1 MKRTALLLAVAFTLG
16 FVAALPT
23 VSGCSKPADRTLRIR
38 QYQSTK
44 TYSGAFRIDT
54 SQLDPNA
61 ITSKSET
68 GGPGAPVTEIELAWD
83 HEIEVVLR
91 PLVTAPKSNATQPN
105 AAEQAKFDHNDN

>member
-1 MKRTALLLAVAFTLG
+1 MKRTAILLAVAFTLG

-38 QYQSTK
+38 QHQSTK
-44 TYSGAFRIDT
+44 TYVGAFRIDT
-54 SQLDPNA
+54 SQLAPNA

-68 GGPGAPVTEIELAWD
+68 GEPGAPVTEIELAWD

-91 PLVTAPKSNATQPN
+91 PLVTAPKGNATQPD
-105 AAEQAKFDHNDN
+105 AAEQATFDQNDN